1 MKKSTKRK
9 IIKSFAALATTTTVA
24 ATATLVINLNK
35 LSNEEIKK
43 IISDIESETKKNNDE
58 INLLDEN
65 YNSVDTLKIAI
76 ENALKNLE
84 IFKKSLTLLNKED
97 YLKYEKIQ
105 LVLNNLKQ
113 SISNLE
119 TKIETSKIRLNQN
132 IKNLD
137 NVVQNAKQTS
147 EKAIQR
153 LQSTSII
160 NVPGLNEANL
170 ELQNALKEVEEA
182 KKQAKDSKNH
192 IDNLVKI
199 SQKVQ
204 KADQKVKKLIKESE
218 GLTKEQ
224 LKDRQIEEI
233 ENHINL
239 LNVKIDNSNK
249 ENLSLTEIKK
259 LIDDFEKTLP
269 VAIDAKDY
277 IKRFEDEDL
286 LNKNSELEKV
296 ILEAEEVL
304 KTLKQKEENLKNKIN
319 ESLLNIEQK
328 ENDSKS
334 KINLSQDFDTLENEF
349 NEANL
354 RLLNEIKNLKNQIE
368 NSDFEEAK
376 NKLVE
381 IENKNK
387 QNNENSLNKLKQ
399 IVLDDLNLAK
409 YLTEE
414 QTSEFKKIINNAKNP
429 TELKDISKK
438 IKLDNQKAKEIL
450 ELNKYR
456 NEVKN
461 LLNSENIHLSQDQ
474 KNSFNL
480 LLDQANDRQKID
492 KIKKDFELEN
502 KKMNAIKEIEEL
514 FKNESDKKSGFEEQ
528 INKQTDID
536 EIDAILFEAKGEK
549 IKVLISKAKANVNKL
564 NWIGDKEKSLVK
576 KEFDNLKTENQ
587 IQINLKE
594 IEQKNIDKETL
605 FNSKIKNSEEFE
617 ESYIDKIKND
627 FINEIDK
634 QKYIT
639 IQEEFTKLEESKK
652 QIKQRIQ
659 KELNFLG
666 DIDKNKFISDLKTK
680 TDLIETKKIEQNAS
694 ELNSFKQNLIDNL
707 KKLSNLEIQEKNEA
721 ENKIKNAISKAAA
734 QQIYDDLL
742 LKSQKESIK
751 KELDTLEDLGSD
763 KQKLL
768 SSIATSK
775 NKQDLDT
782 ILKNAKEKNDLNKHK
797 KETINNI
804 KKLNLISENKKRKYE
819 EEINKQVNKNG
830 VSSVFKKAE
839 ELNNYKKGKE
849 ANNLN
854 LNEIWNETTKNEFN
868 KKLVESETKEKVDSL
883 LEEYSNWN
891 KKVVDAKSEIQN
903 LNNLSQE
910 QKDNFKN
917 QLKGKKEKEIQPI
930 IDNARELDN
939 LEKSKKRV
947 SEIDRLE
954 YLTKSEKSAFKQ
966 SIESKNEISDI
977 EKELE
982 KATNTNKFKRD
993 LTNKIDSENDFNL
1006 LTNAIKEDFKH
1017 KIKTTYEKAEAE
1029 QKFNDLKSLNTQ
1041 KQKILDLITLSNT
1054 ITSKGKELLTQ
1065 KLKENDNPSNIN
1077 IIKNEIN
1084 VWDQESKK
1092 NDDLIDFIK
1101 TIKQEILDLF
1111 GNNSKIKNVIDDF
1124 QPLIDN
1130 NIKNTQ
1136 DTINRLKEKNS
1147 WLNNEGI
1154 KRKFNNFTDKMPAY
1168 FEDIKLNIINS
1179 PGSDFID
1186 IDKLIENKIKV
1197 ARDLDKFESLFN
1209 KINSKFNNI
1218 INHDKLE
1225 QNNRK
1230 SKEIIDWI
1238 NERISLVFEFKQ
1250 LKNKIESFKKY
1261 NRENYEFEIEDA
1273 LKIKDNTE
1281 LSKKYNIINQKLD
1294 QEISKNITL
1303 KNNFII
1309 LKKELEKNIKK
1320 LKDRNITD
1328 ITSPTIEELKNSHEQ
1343 IIKKFEYQKNN
1354 FQQEFDNKDNDK
1366 SFETINSEIARSNSS
1381 LQIYAQI
1388 YSEIYDYIESHID
1401 ATKKEYKKELWQ
1413 YFEKMTKESRKI
1425 LEFSRN
1431 NTILESIEKKKEN
1444 LYKTLDEIKEEIF
1457 KQEIINLIGDGYWFK
1472 DSGFLKINNAY
1483 IDLVSSPKPTI
1494 KFVTNKYQSKFYPHM
1509 KINFNYSKHE
1519 YIQWNKTYNWYGTVE
1534 FYSGES
1540 KNIKYRLKNINVITR
1555 LKSKPNKET
1564 EKPVLD
1570 KKITKNDLEKIN

>member
-9 IIKSFAALATTTTVA
+9 IIKALVISSIVSLVST
-24 ATATLVINLNK
+24 TATLVINLNK

-43 IISDIESETKKNNDE
+43 IISDIELETKKNNDE
-58 INLLDEN
+58 INLLDAN

-153 LQSTSII
+153 LESTSII

-170 ELQNALKEVEEA
+170 ELQNALREVEEA

-259 LIDDFEKTLP
+259 LIDVFEKTLP

-277 IKRFEDEDL
+277 IKRFDDEDL

-414 QTSEFKKIINNAKNP
+414 QTSEFKKIINNTKNP

-438 IKLDNQKAKEIL
+438 IKLDNEKAKEIL

-480 LLDQANDRQKID
+480 LLDQENDRQKID

-502 KKMNAIKEIEEL
+502 KKINAIKEIEEL

-536 EIDAILFEAKGEK
+536 EIDAILFEAKGEQ

-564 NWIGDKEKSLVK
+564 NWIGDKEKGLVK

-587 IQINLKE
+587 IQFNLKE

-652 QIKQRIQ
+652 QIKQRIE

-666 DIDKNKFISDLKTK
+666 DLDKNKFISDLKPK

-694 ELNSFKQNLIDNL
+694 ELNSFKQNLIENL

-804 KKLNLISENKKRKYE
+804 KKLNLISEDKKRKYE

-830 VSSVFKKAE
+830 VSSVFKQAE

-854 LNEIWNETTKNEFN
+854 LNEIWNETTKKEFN

-910 QKDNFKN
+910 EKDNFKN
-917 QLKGKKEKEIQPI
+917 QLKGKNEKEIQPI

-947 SEIDRLE
+947 SEIDKLE
-954 YLTKSEKSAFKQ
+954 YLTKSEKNDFKQ

-982 KATNTNKFKRD
+982 NARNLNESKKRYADEIEKLSLISNK
-993 LTNKIDSENDFNL
+993 
-1006 LTNAIKEDFKH
+1006 
-1017 KIKTTYEKAEAE
+1017 
-1029 QKFNDLKSLNTQ
+1029 QKKQGIANI
-1041 KQKILDLITLSNT
+1041 KQKIGIEEAKNEYEILKLLNDKKEQLKQEIDSSIKLTQKNKQDLIQKL
-1054 ITSKGKELLTQ
+1054 
-1065 KLKENDNPSNIN
+1065 KLKENN
-1077 IIKNEIN
+1077 
-1084 VWDQESKK
+1084 DQ
-1092 NDDLIDFIK
+1092 
-1101 TIKQEILDLF
+1101 
-1111 GNNSKIKNVIDDF
+1111 
-1124 QPLIDN
+1124 
-1130 NIKNTQ
+1130 
-1136 DTINRLKEKNS
+1136 
-1147 WLNNEGI
+1147 
-1154 KRKFNNFTDKMPAY
+1154 
-1168 FEDIKLNIINS
+1168 
-1179 PGSDFID
+1179 
-1186 IDKLIENKIKV
+1186 IEN
-1197 ARDLDKFESLFN
+1197 L
-1209 KINSKFNNI
+1209 
-1218 INHDKLE
+1218 
-1225 QNNRK
+1225 
-1230 SKEIIDWI
+1230 
-1238 NERISLVFEFKQ
+1238 RIQ
-1250 LKNKIESFKKY
+1250 
-1261 NRENYEFEIEDA
+1261 
-1273 LKIKDNTE
+1273 
-1281 LSKKYNIINQKLD
+1281 
-1294 QEISKNITL
+1294 
-1303 KNNFII
+1303 KNNQE
-1309 LKKELEKNIKK
+1309 KELEKNNQLIGSLNNIKNKIKQISKEDNLEINNILSSLTDFITKNQVNKNDDTYENLINKNKVLENNTQLKFDEFNKKMLNIFSKGNEIIFKTENLHKKDK
-1320 LKDRNITD
+1320 LLSLQK
-1328 ITSPTIEELKNSHEQ
+1328 ELENTLDTYEKIKNDFLL
-1343 IIKKFEYQKNN
+1343 IIGNNKIKLNEYQKNLDKAEEVKETIKERIKITDLYN
-1354 FQQEFDNKDNDK
+1354 TLQDKINTTDYLPKYLKKIYLAEVDSHLAQPTANEVEFQLLNSKIEEDIEKNKKNKDDFNDK
-1366 SFETINSEIARSNSS
+1366 IKNLKNNVDLLKRPVNSRREIKHHKEISKKFNDLAERYEKNYDEYFEDPNRNEESLYPWVNMANTSLEIYSKPYKEILEYINSDKAYLESDKRKAWDFFESKTHEIREKLLSDSS
-1381 LQIYAQI
+1381 DYGYIEVNKKRLIEDPIKETKKFIFESAINQLLDKNVIDKNGKWTYNFDI
-1388 YSEIYDYIESHID
+1388 YSKNNSDDINTISIRNIQKLIPGYPKLQVKFNTAGINYFSSVAHGHGVNYIKGKRIH
-1401 ATKKEYKKELWQ
+1401 ANY
-1413 YFEKMTKESRKI
+1413 
-1425 LEFSRN
+1425 EFSSGDEDNFVVR
-1431 NTILESIEKKKEN
+1431 SEN
-1444 LYKTLDEIKEEIF
+1444 S
-1457 KQEIINLIGDGYWFK
+1457 IINYFK
-1472 DSGFLKINNAY
+1472 K
-1483 IDLVSSPKPTI
+1483 
-1494 KFVTNKYQSKFYPHM
+1494 
-1509 KINFNYSKHE
+1509 
-1519 YIQWNKTYNWYGTVE
+1519 
-1534 FYSGES
+1534 
-1540 KNIKYRLKNINVITR
+1540 
-1555 LKSKPNKET
+1555 
-1564 EKPVLD
+1564 
-1570 KKITKNDLEKIN
+1570 